1 MFDTG
6 IDRRKDQKEG
16 KSMTVLIRSTLKLLF
31 RNVGFWAFLLFAP
44 LLSLLILNS
53 NTTYSVN
60 DDLDGYEIIELE
72 TDEKIAY
79 YGQGY
84 FSVKVYDASGS
95 RISDDLLNDLSSVGM
110 YKICRLKC
118 PDMTYEEYLTKTDND
133 AYNDR
138 MGASM
143 YLTKDLDGII
153 SQGDTKDAL
162 KINILSDDE
171 RSDMFLNDVELSL
184 GRILIAGGEDS
195 FEEMKGSAPSK
206 KSVTVPEEGEIVL
219 TPKQAD
225 DKMKIGYAFSFLTF
239 GFVFCGVFVAHTAI
253 TEQKNLVQLRIMLT
267 GEKYGTYF
275 VSKFIATF
283 ITTVLI
289 TVIISA
295 GLMLMDPVKLG
306 MGRPKL
312 ILMIFLLGL
321 VESSLS
327 LLLGILSGKVMTSN
341 FVAFSLWAM
350 SSLLSGLYFPLD
362 DTTTTIKVISYIMP
376 QKWFMN
382 GAEMFFAQDK
392 KAYLVLLCITAA
404 YLLVIISVGSVG
416 LKIKKQYE

>member
-1 MFDTG
+1 
-6 IDRRKDQKEG
+6 
-16 KSMTVLIRSTLKLLF
+16 MTVLIRSTLKLLF

-219 TPKQAD
+219 TP
-225 DKMKIGYAFSFLTF
+225 
-239 GFVFCGVFVAHTAI
+239 V
-253 TEQKNLVQLRIMLT
+253 
-267 GEKYGTYF
+267 GTND
-275 VSKFIATF
+275 
-283 ITTVLI
+283 
-289 TVIISA
+289 
-295 GLMLMDPVKLG
+295 GG
-306 MGRPKL
+306 
-312 ILMIFLLGL
+312 
-321 VESSLS
+321 
-327 LLLGILSGKVMTSN
+327 
-341 FVAFSLWAM
+341 
-350 SSLLSGLYFPLD
+350 
-362 DTTTTIKVISYIMP
+362 
-376 QKWFMN
+376 
-382 GAEMFFAQDK
+382 
-392 KAYLVLLCITAA
+392 
-404 YLLVIISVGSVG
+404 
-416 LKIKKQYE
+416 